1 MAQGNIHAGHRKRV
15 KENVCKNGFS
25 QLEEHRLLEL
35 ILFYS
40 IPREDTNALAHKII
54 NHFGSF
60 ENIFSADIESL
71 KNVEG
76 VGENTAIL
84 IASMGEVYK
93 RLNAEK
99 LYKKS
104 SYKNKED
111 LKKLAYSLVAN
122 EEKEVAYIICFDSF
136 MRLKKYSLVGG
147 GNETASTVDI
157 KKVVQAVVGC
167 DCAKSVLV
175 HNHPVGEA
183 KPSFMDVET
192 TRSLC
197 VKLRSVGYCLA
208 DHIIIG
214 SNGDVYSMFEDLN
227 FKSLFN

>member
-1 MAQGNIHAGHRKRV
+1 MSQNNLHAGHRKRV

-40 IPREDTNALAHKII
+40 IPREDTNVLAHKLI

-60 ENIFSADIESL
+60 ENIFSADIDSL

-76 VGENTAIL
+76 VGENTAVL
-84 IASMGEVYK
+84 IASVGEVYK
-93 RLNAEK
+93 RLNSEK
-99 LYKKS
+99 LHKKS
-104 SYKNKED
+104 NYKNTKD

-122 EEKEVAYIICFDSF
+122 EEKEAAYIICFDGF

-147 GNETASTVDI
+147 GDETTSSVDI

-167 DCAKSVLV
+167 DCSKAVLV
-175 HNHPVGEA
+175 HNHPVGDA
-183 KPSFMDVET
+183 KPSLADIET

-197 VKLRSVGYCLA
+197 VKLRSVGYCLS

-214 SNGDVYSMFEDLN
+214 SNGGIYSMFEDPA
-227 FKSLFN
+227 FKILFN